1 MQNCD
6 YVARRDAL
14 IPRAVAHANR
24 AAGTNP
30 LNNDDRDAWNRAFHA
45 KMNDLARPLTTGEAI
60 QRTKAV
66 KGRA

>member
-24 AAGTNP
+24 AAGSNP
-30 LNNDDRDAWNRAFHA
+30 QSNTDRDAWNRAFHG
-45 KMNDLARPLTTGEAI
+45 KMNDLARPLTTGEAV

>member
-24 AAGTNP
+24 AAGANP
-30 LNNDDRDAWNRAFHA
+30 QSNSDRDAWNRAFHT
-45 KMNDLARPLTTGEAI
+45 KMNDLARPLTTGESL